1 MSVQAKLHPL
11 VAFASCALSLVPL
24 TSCRSA
30 AATSTETALARAL
43 ISDDEEKALGLQV
56 HGELDKQGVHYVSD
70 PAVVNYVNRVAAPV
84 LAAAAKERSNMDW
97 RVAVVDDAKTVNAF
111 ATPGGHIYIYSG
123 LLKGL
128 KTENELAGVL
138 GHESA
143 HIIARH
149 SARAMVDQYG
159 LEALAQLALG
169 KNPGLLAQVAAQV
182 VGTGSLLYHSRG
194 AELEADQI
202 GARVTAAAG
211 YDPRG
216 LVSFLHTLKAKEGN
230 TSEVLTWLSTHPA
243 SAERIAA
250 LDQLINQKGWSG
262 QIAGNASELAAMQQK
277 LGGGAA
283 PGAPAPSQPAATPNR
298 DGSRSG
304 PSAPAP
310 SPSPRGGTTAPPPPS
325 SGRSPR

>member
-1 MSVQAKLHPL
+1 MLLRVKLHRL
-11 VAFASCALSLVPL
+11 AAFASCALGLMPL
-24 TSCRSA
+24 ASCRSA

-43 ISDDEEKALGLQV
+43 ISDDQEKALGQQV
-56 HGELDKQGVHYVSD
+56 HGELDKQGVHYVTD
-70 PAVVNYVNRVAAPV
+70 PTVVNYVNRVAAPV
-84 LAAAAKERSNMDW
+84 LAAAAKERPNMDW
-97 RVAVVDDAKTVNAF
+97 HVHVVDDPKTVNAF
-111 ATPGGHIYIYSG
+111 ATPGGHMYLYTG

-128 KTENELAGVL
+128 KSEHELAGVL

-143 HIIARH
+143 HVIARH
-149 SARAMVDQYG
+149 SARAMVDQFG

-169 KNPGLLAQVAAQV
+169 KDPGLLAKVAAQV

-243 SAERIAA
+243 SQERIAA
-250 LDQLINQKGWSG
+250 LDQLISQKGWGG
-262 QIAGNASELAAMQQK
+262 QVAGNPTELASMQQS
-277 LGGGAA
+277 LGGGSA
-283 PGAPAPSQPAATPNR
+283 PAAPAPSQPALQGPTR
-298 DGSRSG
+298 GGGRSG
-304 PSAPAP
+304 ASEP
-310 SPSPRGGTTAPPPPS
+310 TPPPPS
-325 SGRSPR
+325 PGRSPR